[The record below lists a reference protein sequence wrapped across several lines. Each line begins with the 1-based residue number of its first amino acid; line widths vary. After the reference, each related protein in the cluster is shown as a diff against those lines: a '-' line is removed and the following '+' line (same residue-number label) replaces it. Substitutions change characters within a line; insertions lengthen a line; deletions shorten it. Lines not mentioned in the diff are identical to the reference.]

1 VGTSSRRTEVKE
13 IGSSALLILMAKSE
27 IRGISVEE
35 TIENLVCQPAG
46 RREND
51 FAISI
56 VFGD

>member
-1 VGTSSRRTEVKE
+1 
-13 IGSSALLILMAKSE
+13 MAKSE